1 MHIVFA
7 TPGFLDN
14 NGPTTGF
21 PKYLYRTS
29 KVLISWGHEVT
40 IVTCSN
46 RTVEY
51 EFYGINI
58 YRVRCPE
65 IVQYGNQS
73 KDEVA
78 SSLNY
83 ARIINQ
89 GIEHIV
95 KKKKVDII
103 QYTNLC
109 GVSFFH
115 DFNIPS
121 VLRLSSYASMWP
133 ATGYEER
140 MVARA
145 EIERKAAMRCDAIF
159 APSYIVANRFSKDIG
174 KRVDVIETP
183 FVLESDEIDESTYI
197 NLFRDK
203 KYILFYGSLIE
214 HKGVGVIAA
223 SIYEIL
229 SKHKDIYFGII
240 GDGEQH
246 WLYDINKNAKEYSE
260 RIIYHPA
267 LGFSKLIP
275 IIKNAEFVVLP
286 SLMENLSNACIET
299 MALGQIVLGCDGA
312 SFEQLI
318 VDGSNGSLCT
328 IGDSKSFTHKVDEL
342 LNYPNQKKEEMR
354 EKAKS
359 SVARL
364 QPEIVTKQ
372 LMGYYES
379 VINDYKRV

>member
-7 TPGFLDN
+7 TPGFIDN
-14 NGPTTGF
+14 NGPTTGL
-21 PKYLYRTS
+21 PKYLLRTS
-29 KVLISWGHEVT
+29 KVLICWGHEVT

-51 EFYGINI
+51 EYLGINI
-58 YRVRCPE
+58 YRIRCPE
-65 IVQYGNQS
+65 IILYGVQS
-73 KDEVA
+73 KDEIA
-78 SSLNY
+78 INLNY
-83 ARIINQ
+83 AKTVCQ
-89 GIEHIV
+89 GIKYIV
-95 KKKKVDII
+95 EKKKVDII
-103 QYTNLC
+103 QYTNLY

-115 DFNIPS
+115 SFEIPS

-275 IIKNAEFVVLP
+275 IIKNAVFVVLP

-318 VDGSNGSLCT
+318 IDGDNGALCT
-328 IGDSKSFTHKVDEL
+328 IGDSKSFASKVSEL
-342 LNYPNQKKEEMR
+342 LNYSNQKREEMR
-354 EKAKS
+354 KKAS
-359 SVARL
+359 ASIVRL
-364 QPEIVTKQ
+364 QPEIVTRQ
-372 LMGYYES
+372 LLKYYES
-379 VINDYKRV
+379 IIKNYKRI